1 MSKDWQ
7 IQVSWEMSGVVN
19 IKADA
24 FEEAIELAKHDESVA
39 LPPGDYVD
47 GSFSVSFDNPD
58 GIRMFYNNNQP
69 DEICMRQAIRD
80 FMEFEK
86 KTSIIYPFA
95 SDFEELSAEYLLK
108 IEEKCNGDT
117 DAETI
122 YAAIEE
128 VVGANPQLKDRA
140 FVAIAFAAYQK
151 RHDRVPLLNEL
162 IQSAKSNIGDPQP
175 VLDDKGKDAELD
187 R

>member
-7 IQVSWEMSGVVN
+7 IPVSWEMSGVVC
-19 IKADA
+19 IKADTL
-24 FEEAIELAKHDESVA
+24 EEAIELVNNDDSIE
-39 LPPGDYVD
+39 LPTGNYVD

-58 GIRMFYNNNQP
+58 EIRSLYNNNQP

-95 SDFEELSAEYLLK
+95 SDFEELSVEHLLK

-128 VVGANPQLKDRA
+128 VVGANPQLKDRS
-140 FVAIAFAAYQK
+140 FVALAFTAYQK

-175 VLDDKGKDAELD
+175 ALDDKGKDAELD